1 MINAFFLLPAS
12 EKTELQ
18 EKSYLLEGSMQLI
31 MLISSVW
38 EQDVSLIVCL
48 AVLKV
53 EEVNI

>member
-1 MINAFFLLPAS
+1 MHFFSFQL
-12 EKTELQ
+12 ELQ

-31 MLISSVW
+31 VLISSVW

-53 EEVNI
+53 EDVNI